1 MNILQPHELSKFYP
15 MHDKDRFQE
24 LVEGMKVSGYRD
36 EFPIVLY
43 EGKIL
48 DGRNRYAAALEAGVE
63 PFIVQFSGDDPVE
76 FVVQANS
83 NRRDLEIGQRAAIA
97 LKIQKYLNDH
107 YKSGKGGDRKNQFIK
122 FDKLNNAQSE
132 AAKKAGV
139 STGTL
144 ATVAKLEKEA
154 PDLFEKVAKGELT
167 PHAAQKEA
175 RAKEIRAYR
184 SEIAQA
190 GALVSVS
197 EKWRVYQGDI
207 KTWKAPKKYDFI
219 ITDPPYPKEF
229 LPLWETLAIRANE
242 WLKDGGLLIAMCG
255 QSYLNQ
261 IYSMMSE
268 HLTYYWTAAY
278 LTPGQPTPLRQ
289 VNVNS
294 TWKPLLIFSKGKYN
308 GKIFGDVFVS
318 DGNDK
323 SLHKWGQS
331 ESGMYDIISKI
342 VLEGQSI
349 LDPFCGAGTTLVA
362 GLKHNCFVT
371 GIELDEQNVN
381 ISKGRLAGL

>member
-1 MNILQPHELSKFYP
+1 MTNPLAKLDRATHMLAEAKTLDEIKNIMDVAEAARTYARAAKLGLEAYNHAAEVKVRAERKAGEFLKRLERGKPKPYSKVENGSSEYSDVLKENAIPTTSAYRWQQLADMPELVFEKHIEETRGEKPITTSGTLKEIKTTQRGREREAVANKAKAIPLSKRWHVYHGD
-15 MHDKDRFQE
+15 MTTIEIDR
-24 LVEGMKVSGYRD
+24 
-36 EFPIVLY
+36 
-43 EGKIL
+43 
-48 DGRNRYAAALEAGVE
+48 
-63 PFIVQFSGDDPVE
+63 QF
-76 FVVQANS
+76 N
-83 NRRDLEIGQRAAIA
+83 
-97 LKIQKYLNDH
+97 
-107 YKSGKGGDRKNQFIK
+107 
-122 FDKLNNAQSE
+122 
-132 AAKKAGV
+132 
-139 STGTL
+139 
-144 ATVAKLEKEA
+144 
-154 PDLFEKVAKGELT
+154 
-167 PHAAQKEA
+167 
-175 RAKEIRAYR
+175 
-184 SEIAQA
+184 
-190 GALVSVS
+190 
-197 EKWRVYQGDI
+197 
-207 KTWKAPKKYDFI
+207 FI
-219 ITDPPYPKEF
+219 ITDPPYPKQYLHLYGE
-229 LPLWETLAIRANE
+229 LARRANE
-242 WLKDGGLLIAMCG
+242 WLFDGGLLIAMCG

-381 ISKGRLAGL
+381 ISKGRLAEL